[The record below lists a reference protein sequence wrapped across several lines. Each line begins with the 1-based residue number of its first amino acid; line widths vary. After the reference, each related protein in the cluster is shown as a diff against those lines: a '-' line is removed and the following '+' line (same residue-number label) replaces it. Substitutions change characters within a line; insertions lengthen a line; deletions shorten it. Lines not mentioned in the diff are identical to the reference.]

1 MSQTG
6 QEESHTSPTYS
17 RGLVQHL
24 FAARTEDE
32 TELFFTTNP
41 GLEDVVAEE
50 FHRRVRDAGLESSDL
65 ERKPFGLG
73 GHVLARCPHPFAAL
87 EPIAWQMRS
96 IHHVL
101 HPLYG
106 FPLPSEDPLEKIHAE
121 LLGLDIPEMC
131 TAASFRVTSK
141 RVGEH
146 SFTSVDVQKVA
157 GAALVEHYAC
167 AVSLKNFA
175 LNVRVDVYDQLC
187 LVSLQLTERSLSK
200 RYIRV
205 YQPRT
210 ALKTPVAYAML
221 QFAELEN
228 GGGPLLDPFCGS
240 GTILIEAA
248 QLFSDMEIYGSDFFP
263 EAVEGARFNIED
275 LGLSERIQIRQVDAR
290 ALGKDY
296 PADYFRAIVTNPP
309 YGVHVGRKL
318 HFPTFYRIFLEQ
330 AWKVLVPGGMLA
342 LMVWKRGIFS
352 RVLREFGR
360 FRQRHVRVVETGHLF
375 PRIFVLEKFSGKK

>member
-6 QEESHTSPTYS
+6 QEDSHSSPTYS

-24 FAARTEDE
+24 FAARSETE

-41 GLEDVVAEE
+41 GLEDIVAVE

-65 ERKPFGLG
+65 ERNPFGLG
-73 GHVLARCPHPFAAL
+73 GHVLTRCPHPFAAL
-87 EPIAWQMRS
+87 EPIAWEMRS

-106 FPLPSEDPLEKIHAE
+106 FPLPAEDPLEAIHAE
-121 LLGLDIPEMC
+121 LFDLNIPEML

-146 SFTSVDVQKVA
+146 SFTSVDVQKAA
-157 GAALVEHYAC
+157 GAALVEHYGC

-221 QFAELEN
+221 QFAKLEN

-240 GTILIEAA
+240 GTIPIEAA
-248 QLFSDMEIYGSDFFP
+248 QLFSDMEIHGSDLFP
-263 EAVEGARFNIED
+263 EAVEGARLNVED
-275 LGLSERIQIRQVDAR
+275 LGLSAHIQIRQADAR
-290 ALGKDY
+290 ALGKEF

-309 YGVHVGRKL
+309 YGVRVGQKL

-330 AWKVLVPGGMLA
+330 AWKVLAPGGMLA
-342 LMVWKRGIFS
+342 LLVWKRGIFS

-360 FRQRHVRVVETGHLF
+360 FSQRHVRVVETGDLY
-375 PRIFVLEKFSGKK
+375 PRIFVLEKIPGKK